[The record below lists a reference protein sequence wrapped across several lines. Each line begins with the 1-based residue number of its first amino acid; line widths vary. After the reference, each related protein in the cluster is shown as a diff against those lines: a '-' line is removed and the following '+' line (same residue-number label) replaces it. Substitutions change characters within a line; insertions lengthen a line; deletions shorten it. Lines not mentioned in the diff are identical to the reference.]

1 MCIFDHTNLNDPPF
15 EMFLSEFL
23 EIRSD
28 WLLSKLNDDSVATE
42 VGDISS
48 LQLLGE
54 TLSNFTGDL
63 SDFPDG
69 DNPGFDASV

>member
-1 MCIFDHTNLNDPPF
+1 
-15 EMFLSEFL
+15 MFLSEFL

-69 DNPGFDASV
+69 DKPGFDASV